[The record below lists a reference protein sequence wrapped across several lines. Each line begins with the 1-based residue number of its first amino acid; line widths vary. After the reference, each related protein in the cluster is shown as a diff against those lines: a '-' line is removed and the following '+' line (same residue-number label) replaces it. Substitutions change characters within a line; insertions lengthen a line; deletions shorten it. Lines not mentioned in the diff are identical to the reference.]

1 MQINYTG
8 DSPYA
13 QTIIKY
19 FEQQF
24 YKVAPIGKNNLLEI
38 LSDIIIG
45 TKEMRYGPIGSPET
59 VVNIRKVIRDA
70 IDKQLPIP
78 ILAPWGG
85 KKAVKGQLLD
95 VAEISGI
102 RQLIHLDEQVKKF
115 FPHGL
120 QTVIAI
126 EDRGAEWL
134 YREQEGITE
143 EVEAYSSDFQK
154 LVNIVK
160 GGANILPFRESSVM
174 PKGNYFG
181 KSKYLSEIIFDYLL
195 FSDQYPNQIENSLQY
210 KTLLSTGWKG
220 DIPTEQRS
228 YYINRYLSLY
238 PGITMYKAN
247 QMLADYL
254 AGAKVRYDLK
264 GKGIPVSDVNGF
276 IKASFS
282 PPIPGV
288 PSGFFDTT
296 AYYRT
301 VPISHGRTHVA
312 PWRAKGYLKIDGK
325 SGEVVTKVTNWHD
338 PILENLESHKVQIS
352 LGATVVDVQTDYLVT
367 E

>member
-24 YKVAPIGKNNLLEI
+24 YKVTPIGKSSLLEI

-45 TKEMRYGPIGSPET
+45 TKEMRYGPIGPPESI
-59 VVNIRKVIRDA
+59 VNIRNVIRDA
-70 IDKQLPIP
+70 IHKRLPIP
-78 ILAPWGG
+78 MLAPWGG

-115 FPHGL
+115 FEPGL

-134 YREQEGITE
+134 YREQEGIE
-143 EVEAYSSDFQK
+143 DEVSTYSDNFEM
-154 LVNIVK
+154 LVHMISGN
-160 GGANILPFRESSVM
+160 ANIMPFREGDVM
-174 PKGNYFG
+174 KHDEYFE
-181 KSKYLSEIIFDYLL
+181 KSTALSQVIFNFLL
-195 FSDQYPNQIENSLQY
+195 FSNQYPNQIGNSPQY
-210 KTLLSTGWKG
+210 KALLDSGWKG

-238 PGITMYKAN
+238 PGISIFKAT

-254 AGAKVRYDLK
+254 AGAKVRYDLG
-264 GKGIPVSDVNGF
+264 GKGTPVSDVTGF

-288 PSGFFDTT
+288 PPGFFDTT

-301 VPISHGRTHVA
+301 VPMSHGRTHVA

-325 SGEVVTKVTNWHD
+325 SGEVITKVTNWHD

-352 LGATVVDVQTDYLVT
+352 AGDSIVEVQTDYLVS